1 MNQVKQALLNKS
13 SGLSEGRVLLRGRIY
28 VVSSLRMIA
37 ASGGQVVSIYPERSL
52 DHVASDSGTP
62 LSIGFGVVAVR
73 LKDFFGRDDQ
83 QYFYSHLVKRNIFD
97 V

>member
-13 SGLSEGRVLLRGRIY
+13 SRLSYGRVLLRGRLY
-28 VVSSLRMIA
+28 VASSLRMIA
-37 ASGGQVVSIYPERSL
+37 AGGGQVVSIRSERPL
-52 DHVASDSGTP
+52 NHAASDSGTP

-83 QYFYSHLVKRNIFD
+83 QHFYSHLVKRNIFYI
-97 V
+97 